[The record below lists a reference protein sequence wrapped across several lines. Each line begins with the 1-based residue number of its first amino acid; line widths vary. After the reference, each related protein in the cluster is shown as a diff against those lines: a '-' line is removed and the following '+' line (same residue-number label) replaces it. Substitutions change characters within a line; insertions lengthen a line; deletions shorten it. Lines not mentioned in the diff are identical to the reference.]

1 MLHRVFKHDRTQPPN
16 ATDAP
21 EQSARAMD
29 RREYVMTE
37 ATGPLADKRVI
48 ITGAAS
54 GIGAGAAR
62 LLAAQGA
69 RVAALDLNKTLLE
82 RTTGEISG
90 DACRSWICDV
100 SDETAVESVFR
111 EATDWLGGLTSVV
124 HAAGVLRYKDA
135 QDFSVADWHF
145 VMNVNA
151 LGTFLV
157 DRAAFPHLRDDGG
170 SIVNVGSL
178 SGVRGHP
185 GNAVYAASKGAVMSW
200 TRTVAQEWGPF
211 GIRVNALAPVAE
223 TAMSEIP
230 KGSPEEQAAILK
242 RVGESIPLRRM
253 GDPDRDIAPAIA
265 FLVSDASHYITG
277 QVLPVDG
284 GSIMVGS

>member
-1 MLHRVFKHDRTQPPN
+1 MN
-16 ATDAP
+16 APD
-21 EQSARAMD
+21 
-29 RREYVMTE
+29 VL
-37 ATGPLADKRVI
+37 LADKNVI
-48 ITGAAS
+48 VTGAAS
-54 GIGAGAAR
+54 GIGAGATR
-62 LLAAQGA
+62 LLVEQGA
-69 RVAALDLNKTLLE
+69 RVALLDLDDAELE
-82 RTTGEISG
+82 QIAGKVG
-90 DACRSWICDV
+90 DTDRARAWTCDV
-100 SDETAVESVFR
+100 SDEDKVGATFR

-135 QDFSVADWHF
+135 QDFSVDDWHF
-145 VMNVNA
+145 IMNVNA

-185 GNAVYAASKGAVMSW
+185 RNAIYSASKGAVMSW

-211 GIRVNALAPVAE
+211 GIRVNALAPVAR
-223 TAMSEIP
+223 TAMAEIP
-230 KGSPEEQAAILK
+230 NVSPEEQAALLD
-242 RVGESIPLRRM
+242 RVGAATPLRRI
-253 GDPDRDIAPAIA
+253 GDPYLDIAPAIA